1 MITHHCRQCGSTV
14 SEVCPDHPDSVIDS
28 VITQMA
34 NPFDAMRK
42 VSNILANTRQTDY
55 LCQFDV
61 EALFRITL
69 ACIDCEYD
77 VTPCD
82 LTEAEIGLALSDEID
97 ALSESLRRLD

>member
-1 MITHHCRQCGSTV
+1 MV
-14 SEVCPDHPDSVIDS
+14 PEVCPDHPDSVIDS

-34 NPFDAMRK
+34 NPFDTLRK
-42 VSNILANTRQTDY
+42 VNNILANTRQTDY

-82 LTEAEIGLALSDEID
+82 LTEREIGLALSNEID
-97 ALSESLRRLD
+97 ALNESLRRLD